1 MVYPTFNIKSIQKRC
16 ESDLEHF
23 YDIYNIDPEHQ
34 DYKDLKTFSIYD
46 KTPSQLDV
54 MKTSIK
60 AKLAKILEIS
70 GKKNIKSFDYAHDVI
85 HLDEVKQKK
94 LWIVRTYIF
103 YELLTFVT
111 LSLSDEQLY
120 NQIYTDRSQ
129 DKFPFR
135 LDIPNE
141 LDNFKM
147 GIFGSITPTSDIDIG
162 FQYSGNTLKIPGL
175 AYMVSRFENSFLIFT
190 EINSLSFDIETYADM
205 MTIPNT
211 KPDKDQ
217 FPDYFYLDTS
227 KFTKEHFQK
236 VLVCAGTSILRN
248 AVLAEMEIKGKQL
261 TDAEINNVL
270 NKFNMDDIMKIN
282 KVFDNFYV
290 DIKDDFSQDWLEK
303 AKKLVFD
310 YMGSDYNQGRYKYY
324 NLVNIAEESK
334 LGHQRYRQYNR

>member
-46 KTPSQLDV
+46 KTPSQLDN

-120 NQIYTDRSQ
+120 NQIYTDRSE

-141 LDNFKM
+141 LDNFKN
-147 GIFGSITPTSDIDIG
+147 G
-162 FQYSGNTLKIPGL
+162 
-175 AYMVSRFENSFLIFT
+175 
-190 EINSLSFDIETYADM
+190 
-205 MTIPNT
+205 
-211 KPDKDQ
+211 
-217 FPDYFYLDTS
+217 YF
-227 KFTKEHFQK
+227 
-236 VLVCAGTSILRN
+236 R
-248 AVLAEMEIKGKQL
+248 
-261 TDAEINNVL
+261 
-270 NKFNMDDIMKIN
+270 
-282 KVFDNFYV
+282 
-290 DIKDDFSQDWLEK
+290 
-303 AKKLVFD
+303 
-310 YMGSDYNQGRYKYY
+310 KYY
-324 NLVNIAEESK
+324 PNF
-334 LGHQRYRQYNR
+334 RY